1 MLFFGGNCPREV
13 LYGENAQCHA
23 DGGRDEGRE
32 AIGRR
37 KNTSWTVRSR
47 CKVLLCL
54 AGGLTY
60 SQCERKCGVSRP
72 TVARVK
78 RLMAEGGV
86 EAVVRLNRNPNSNN
100 GRSEADVKA
109 EAPVLKFACETPP
122 AGYSH

>member
-1 MLFFGGNCPREV
+1 MERMPNVSLTEEEV
-13 LYGENAQCHA
+13 KAVK
-23 DGGRDEGRE
+23 

-54 AGGLTY
+54 ASGLTY

-86 EAVVRLNRNPNSNN
+86 EAVVKLKRNPNSDN
-100 GRSEADVKA
+100 GRRKGDAKVE
-109 EAPVLKFACETPP
+109 PLVLKLACETPP
-122 AGYSH
+122 AGHSH